1 MGIHGNIAII
11 HNLPAGGALR
21 IVTETNKILSNYY
34 RIKVFSPPRLKD
46 SENNIEKV
54 VNYLIYIYKTLP
66 EYYKRVAKKI
76 NKCNF
81 RAVVIHPDSYLK
93 SPTALFYLNKKTI
106 YILHEPPREL
116 YEPLHLHA
124 PLFKDKLFSLFRI
137 PILFIDKAAAK
148 KATFII
154 TNSKFSKNRIDKLY
168 GVNSYIIY
176 PGVNTYH
183 IKGKTKRKNIC
194 VSVGSL
200 LPYKGHDMTISAI
213 ALLRKKPKLL
223 IIGNGRDSD
232 KKRLIDLAKTNKVDV
247 KIKSNISDSQLYAI
261 YKSSKVYVN
270 SAYKEPFGMTSLEA
284 LSHGMNLVT
293 VDQCG
298 TEELKMFYG
307 HDVVVTKRNSKFIA
321 EGIEKMLISRHRG
334 QKIPTIFRWNHFV
347 NQLMEKIEK

>member
-1 MGIHGNIAII
+1 MGIHGNVAII

-34 RIKVFSPPRLKD
+34 RIEMFSPPRLKD
-46 SENNIEKV
+46 SENSIEKV

-66 EYYKRVAKKI
+66 EYYKRVSKKI
-76 NKCNF
+76 NK
-81 RAVVIHPDSYLK
+81 RDYKAVIIHPDSYLK

-106 YILHEPPREL
+106 YILHEPPREF

-137 PILFIDKAAAK
+137 PVLFIDKAAAK
-148 KATFII
+148 KATFVI
-154 TNSKFSKNRIDKLY
+154 TNSKFSKKRIDKLY

-176 PGVNTYH
+176 PGVNNYYIQGT
-183 IKGKTKRKNIC
+183 TKRKNIC

-213 ALLRKKPKLL
+213 ALLRIKPKLL
-223 IIGNGRDSD
+223 LIGNGRDSD

-247 KIKSNISDSQLYAI
+247 EIKSNIPDTQLDAI

-298 TEELKMFYG
+298 TEELKMFYP
-307 HDVVVTKRNSKFIA
+307 HDVVVTKRNPKFIA
-321 EGIEKMLISRHRG
+321 EGIKEMLVTKHRWK
-334 QKIPTIFRWNHFV
+334 KIPTVFRWNYFA